1 MAKVTCISWGDS
13 FLGFPRELV
22 KLLRVPEETKA
33 SLFFFENGVGISK
46 TQRERVRERERE
58 RERGRGAR
66 EIYTCIYIHTHTH
79 CFLNIIQISHDIL
92 GYISRLILH
101 MICARLF
108 GPCVV
113 GRKFPTKTK
122 SNMRVHAQG

>member
-46 TQRERVRERERE
+46 TQRESERERE
-58 RERGRGAR
+58 GERERAGSERDIHMY
-66 EIYTCIYIHTHTH
+66 IYTHTHTV
-79 CFLNIIQISHDIL
+79 F
-92 GYISRLILH
+92 
-101 MICARLF
+101 
-108 GPCVV
+108 
-113 GRKFPTKTK
+113 
-122 SNMRVHAQG
+122 

>member
-46 TQRERVRERERE
+46 TQRERE
-58 RERGRGAR
+58 
-66 EIYTCIYIHTHTH
+66 
-79 CFLNIIQISHDIL
+79 
-92 GYISRLILH
+92 
-101 MICARLF
+101 
-108 GPCVV
+108 
-113 GRKFPTKTK
+113 
-122 SNMRVHAQG
+122 